1 MQIREIQLTELH
13 LAYEIL
19 QYKKNDIDYKEFED
33 LIYEMRKENYKIL
46 TIIEKDIPISYTGVK
61 IETSLLYKKHLHV
74 YELLTIQTKDTM
86 QYNKE
91 MLSYL
96 VDYAKMN
103 MCKNIVFSIDDNN
116 QELNQLIITDNF
128 QKRGCVY
135 IKEL

>member
-116 QELNQLIITDNF
+116 RELNQLIITDNF

>member
-46 TIIEKDIPISYTGVK
+46 TIIEKDIPISYAGVK

-74 YELLTIQTKDTM
+74 YELLTIQTKDKM
-86 QYNKE
+86 QYDLE

-96 VDYAKMN
+96 IDYAKMN
-103 MCKNIVFSIDDNN
+103 MCKNIVFSINDNN
-116 QELNQLIITDNF
+116 QELNQLIITDDF
-128 QKRGCVY
+128 QKRGCIY

>member
-86 QYNKE
+86 KYDQE